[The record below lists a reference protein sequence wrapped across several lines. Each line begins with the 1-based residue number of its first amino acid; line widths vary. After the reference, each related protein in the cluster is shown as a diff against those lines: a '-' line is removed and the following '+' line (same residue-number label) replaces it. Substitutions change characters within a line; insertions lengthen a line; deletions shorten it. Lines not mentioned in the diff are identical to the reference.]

1 MKSRIISVLS
11 LPILLLFVSPNSHAN
26 LINLG
31 VDFGVAQQY
40 TMAAGSKTSSI
51 SLGSDAEIF
60 GSVGANWYLGLASG
74 AKIHGNA
81 CSDYISVGAGASI
94 DGSRGQCGQL
104 ENDISQANLQ
114 ATSLVNSAQSLGVVD
129 QTTTINA
136 NLFNNYTIDSLLLT
150 SGEYLTIAGSSSDE
164 IIINIFGDA
173 KVGSGGGIL
182 LTGGLTSANVL
193 FNFVNKAAGFSEF
206 NFGGADISGTFLADH
221 GAFILGD
228 GATLNDVRFYTN
240 HSISANVQVVRTE
253 QPKLP
258 DTDLNV
264 KVPEPETFVLLLAGL
279 FFLLMRTN
287 SKHA

>member
-11 LPILLLFVSPNSHAN
+11 LSILLLFVGPKSHAN

-40 TMAAGSKTSSI
+40 TMAAGSRTSSI

-94 DGSRGQCGQL
+94 DGSKGQCGLL
-104 ENDISQANLQ
+104 ENDILQANLQ
-114 ATSLVNSAQSLGVVD
+114 ATSLVNSAKSLGLID
-129 QTTTINA
+129 QTTALNA
-136 NLFNNYTIDSLLLT
+136 NDENNYLIDSLLLD
-150 SGEYLTIAGSSSDE
+150 SGEYLTISGRSSDE
-164 IIINIFGDA
+164 VVINIIGDA
-173 KVGSGGGIL
+173 KIGSGGGIL

-193 FNFVNKAAGFSEF
+193 FNFVSKDFGFSEF
-206 NFGGADISGTFLADH
+206 NFGGADISGTFLADK

-228 GATLNDVRFYTN
+228 GATLDDVRFYTN

-253 QPKLP
+253 QSRLP

-264 KVPEPETFVLLLAGL
+264 KVPEPETFALLLAGL
-279 FFLLMRTN
+279 FFLLMRTH